1 MNKTLVVLLSF
12 TAIPMALAV
21 GVGDTY
27 QQVVAEKGPPS
38 SKIEA
43 GAVVLLNY
51 PGQSIRMEQGKVAA
65 VKTLSSTPTRSVPK
79 APEPLPV
86 AEPKKTPKAP
96 LPVEAAWSTDYAGA
110 LSQAKAQNRHVFLF
124 FTGSDWCGWC
134 KRLDHEI
141 LSTAEF
147 NRFAGENLILV
158 KLDFPQKIPLSSE
171 LKTQNNQLAHKYKVD
186 GYPTVIV
193 LDSSG
198 RAVKRLGYQEGGPA
212 PFVSALAQLR

>member
-1 MNKTLVVLLSF
+1 MKKIFVVLLSL

-27 QQVVAEKGPPS
+27 EQVVAQKGPPS

-51 PGQSIRMEQGKVAA
+51 PGQSIRMEHGKVAV
-65 VKTLSSTPTRSVPK
+65 VKTLSSTPTRS
-79 APEPLPV
+79 APMATEPLPV
-86 AEPKKTPKAP
+86 VVPKKTPKAS
-96 LPVEAAWSTDYAGA
+96 LPTEVTWSTDYAGA

-158 KLDFPQKIPLSSE
+158 KLDFPQHTPLSPE
-171 LKTQNNQLAHKYKVD
+171 LKTQNDQLAHKYHVD
-186 GYPTVIV
+186 GYPTVVV

-212 PFVSALAQLR
+212 PFVSTLTQLR